1 MLENLKAI
9 RLSHKLSQKKL
20 ASMIGVSQ
28 QALQKYE
35 AGVSEPDLENLRRL
49 ASSLNCSVDYLIGH
63 NNTTDSFSIGL
74 SDREKE
80 FLMDLRKLPTAD
92 RKAIEQIVSQL
103 AKAKNK

>member
-9 RLSHKLSQKKL
+9 RLSHKLSQEKL

-35 AGVSEPDLENLRRL
+35 AGTSEPDLENLKRL

-63 NNTTDSFSIGL
+63 KTTTDSFGIGL
-74 SDREKE
+74 SDREIE
-80 FLMDLRKLPTAD
+80 FLMDLRKLSNSD
-92 RKAIEQIVSQL
+92 RKAVEQIVSQL
-103 AKAKNK
+103 AKNK